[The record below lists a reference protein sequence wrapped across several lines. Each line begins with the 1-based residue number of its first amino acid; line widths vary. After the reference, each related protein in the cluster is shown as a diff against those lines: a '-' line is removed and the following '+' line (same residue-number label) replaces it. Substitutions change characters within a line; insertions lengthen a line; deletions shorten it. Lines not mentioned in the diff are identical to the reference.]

1 LAGEGVEG
9 ERAEEVAAHSALDL
23 VEGTGG
29 LFDPVEGEGLGETID
44 FGAEVGV
51 AEEFRGA
58 GLEEEDV
65 FEEEGEGSEEGGGL
79 LLAFGSGAVS
89 LGHLEEGGVVR
100 LGCGLAEEKE
110 GVGAGG
116 GVGFEVEAEGL
127 AGGSLGEAGDE
138 GALPGIY
145 VGAAVG
151 EEHLD
156 LFHWQ
161 CSQAHCGTAGADGG
175 EELAGVFGE
184 DDDVDSVGWLL
195 EDLEE
200 GVGGLLHEVGRG
212 EDEDLAARF
221 AREGVRA
228 LDEGADLA

>member
-1 LAGEGVEG
+1 MAGKGVEG

-23 VEGTGG
+23 VEASGG
-29 LFDPVEGEGLGETID
+29 LFDPVEGEGLGKTVD
-44 FGAEVGV
+44 FGAKVGV
-51 AEEFRGA
+51 AEEFGGA

-65 FEEEGEGSEEGGGL
+65 FEEEGEGAEEGGGL
-79 LLAFGSGAVS
+79 LLAFGSRSVG
-89 LGHLEEGGVVR
+89 LGHLEEGGVVG
-100 LGCGLAEEKE
+100 LGCGLAEEEE

-116 GVGFEVEAEGL
+116 GVGFEVEAECL

-138 GALPGIY
+138 GALLGIY

-156 LFHWQ
+156 LFHRQ
-161 CSQAHCGTAGADGG
+161 CSQTHSCAARADGG
-175 EELAGVFGE
+175 EEFAGVFGE
-184 DDDVDSVGWLL
+184 DDDVDGIGWLL

-200 GVGGLLHEVGRG
+200 GVSGLLHEVGRG

-221 AREGVRA
+221 AGKGVRA